1 MSVKNRRNT
10 ATIVNKSRKVAKTPI
25 RVSHSNSSKNSVRQN
40 ARWKYLNY
48 SAFVNVRIRGLD
60 NPLRSA
66 LSNVYGRKTE
76 LHSTRAGARALQELS
91 TRAWY
96 SGPLPRGCDRVLVG
110 LLRGCDRVLVGLPRG
125 CGRVLVGL
133 LRGCGRVVVGLPRG
147 CDRVVVGLL
156 RGCGRVLVGLPR
168 GCGRVLVGLLRGCGR
183 VVVGL
188 PRGCGRV
195 VVGLPRGCGR
205 VLVGLLRGCGRVLF
219 PRHACTSL
227 GMRSSRTLNLEITDP
242 RRIRSAM

>member
-110 LLRGCDRVLVGLPRG
+110 LLRGC
-125 CGRVLVGL
+125 
-133 LRGCGRVVVGLPRG
+133 
-147 CDRVVVGLL
+147 
-156 RGCGRVLVGLPR
+156 
-168 GCGRVLVGLLRGCGR
+168 
-183 VVVGL
+183 
-188 PRGCGRV
+188 
-195 VVGLPRGCGR
+195 
-205 VLVGLLRGCGRVLF
+205 GRVLF

-242 RRIRSAM
+242 RRIRSSM